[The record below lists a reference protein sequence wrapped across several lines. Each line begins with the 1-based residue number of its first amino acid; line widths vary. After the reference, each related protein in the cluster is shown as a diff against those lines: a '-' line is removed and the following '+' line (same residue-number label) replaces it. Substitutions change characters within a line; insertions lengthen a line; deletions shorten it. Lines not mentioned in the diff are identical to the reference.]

1 MTDTYTLLYDGTC
14 RICIAQMQWVA
25 RYDTQ
30 QRIVLADIND
40 PAQRARFPSITPEAA
55 QREIHLV
62 APDGTIY
69 RGVEAVRQT
78 LLLLPALYSLGTLM
92 SMPGMMTLARP
103 LYAWVARNR
112 YALGGRVVACE
123 GDTCAPAATAPVQDE
138 VMPPKHSG

>member
-14 RICIAQMQWVA
+14 RICTAQMQWVA

-40 PAQRARFPSITPEAA
+40 PAQRARFPSITPAAA

-69 RGVEAVRQT
+69 RARKPCARHCSCC
-78 LLLLPALYSLGTLM
+78 LPCT
-92 SMPGMMTLARP
+92 
-103 LYAWVARNR
+103 AWA
-112 YALGGRVVACE
+112 
-123 GDTCAPAATAPVQDE
+123 
-138 VMPPKHSG
+138 H